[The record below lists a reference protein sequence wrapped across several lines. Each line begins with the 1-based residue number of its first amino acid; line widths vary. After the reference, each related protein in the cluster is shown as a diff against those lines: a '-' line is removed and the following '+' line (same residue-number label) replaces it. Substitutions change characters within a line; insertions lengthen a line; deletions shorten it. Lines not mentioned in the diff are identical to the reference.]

1 MEKDWKSETPKSMR
15 KLAVAAG
22 DVAGT
27 VLVGMMLL
35 TVYDI
40 VVRSLG
46 LGSVESVVELTTMG
60 VVIIAA
66 FGIGITTIK
75 AGHVIIDV
83 FTAKNK
89 VSTNRKIDAF
99 WLLAM
104 SLFLIVIAYLA
115 IKEGLLLH
123 SYGTETE
130 VLRWSVLTYYLPPVV
145 GWAFASLV
153 CFWIGLT
160 VLFWKKNSDDDD
172 RP

>member
-1 MEKDWKSETPKSMR
+1 MKEDWNSQTPKLMR
-15 KLAVAAG
+15 KIAVRVG
-22 DVAGT
+22 DVAGV
-27 VLVGMMLL
+27 VLVGTMLL

-40 VVRSLG
+40 VARSLG
-46 LGSVESVVELTTMG
+46 FGSVESVVELTTMG

-75 AGHVIIDV
+75 GGHIIIDV
-83 FTAKNK
+83 FTSKNK

-99 WLLAM
+99 WLTTMAV
-104 SLFLIVIAYLA
+104 FLLMIAYLA

-130 VLRWSVLTYYLPPVV
+130 VLRWSVLSYYLPPVF

-153 CFWIGLT
+153 ALWIGLK
-160 VLFWKKNSDDDD
+160 VLLKDKD
-172 RP
+172 